1 MDPIDRIE
9 TSAGDMVLAARTAWE
24 QASALIV
31 TYAFSLIGAVIVLI
45 IGYVVSN
52 VLQRSTYA
60 ALGRFRGFDE
70 TLRKFFS
77 RIVRYAVL
85 VIVGVTVLAQF
96 GVQTASIIAAL
107 GAIGLAI
114 GLALQGTLQNI
125 AAGIMLLVLRPFR
138 VGEFINAGSVM
149 GTVQEIGLFATELKT
164 FDGLFVMAPNSE
176 LWNSPVTNYSR
187 NPVRMQEIAIGIGYG
202 DDIALALGTYA
213 DLAAADARILD
224 DPAPNCFVSA
234 LGDNAV
240 VVSIRYWTK
249 SPDWFQTKLDF
260 TRNAKLAFDEKG
272 ISIPFPQRDLHIIPA
287 PGSQPVIPA
296 AGSQPGRA
304 DDERNPD
311 TRLEQRGTQAAG
323 IDAGA
328 GKRP

>member
-1 MDPIDRIE
+1 LDPIDRIE
-9 TSAGDMVLAARTAWE
+9 TSTADMVIAARTAWE
-24 QASALIV
+24 QASALVV
-31 TYAFSLIGAVIVLI
+31 TYSFSLVGALIVLT
-45 IGYVVSN
+45 IGYILSN
-52 VLQRSTYA
+52 VLQRSTYS

-85 VIVGVTVLAQF
+85 IIVGVTVLAQF

-107 GAIGLAI
+107 GAVGLAI

-176 LWNSPVTNYSR
+176 LWNSPVTNFSR

-202 DDIALALGTYA
+202 DDIALALRTYA
-213 DLAAADARILD
+213 EIAAADERILAE
-224 DPAPNCFVSA
+224 PPINCFVSE

-240 VVSIRYWTK
+240 VVAIRYWTS
-249 SPDWFQTKLDF
+249 SPDWFATKLDF
-260 TRNAKLAFDEKG
+260 IKSAKLAFDEKG
-272 ISIPFPQRDLHIIPA
+272 ISIPFPQRDLHIIRSEA
-287 PGSQPVIPA
+287 SA
-296 AGSQPGRA
+296 AA
-304 DDERNPD
+304 K
-311 TRLEQRGTQAAG
+311 
-323 IDAGA
+323 AGA
-328 GKRP
+328 ETKLLPE

>member
-9 TSAGDMVLAARTAWE
+9 TSAGDMVIAARTAWE
-24 QASALIV
+24 QASALVV
-31 TYAFSLIGAVIVLI
+31 TYSFSLVGALIVLT
-45 IGYVVSN
+45 IGYVLSN

-85 VIVGVTVLAQF
+85 IIVGVTVLAQF

-107 GAIGLAI
+107 GAVGLAI

-138 VGEFINAGSVM
+138 VGEYINAGSVA

-164 FDGLFVMAPNSE
+164 FDGLFVLSPNSE
-176 LWNSPVTNYSR
+176 LWNAPVTNYSR

-213 DLAAADARILD
+213 QIAAADERILAE
-224 DPAPNCFVSA
+224 PPVNCFVSA

-240 VVSIRYWTK
+240 VVAVRYWTK
-249 SPDWFQTKLDF
+249 SGDWFQTKLDF
-260 TRNAKLAFDEKG
+260 TLKAKRAFDEKG
-272 ISIPFPQRDLHIIPA
+272 ISIPFPQRDLHII
-287 PGSQPVIPA
+287 
-296 AGSQPGRA
+296 RA
-304 DDERNPD
+304 DGARGPKGSAE
-311 TRLEQRGTQAAG
+311 TRLPPE
-323 IDAGA
+323 
-328 GKRP
+328 